1 MTRTKLILIVVVGL
15 FIILQLIPLNQT
27 NPPVIQ
33 DAQAPAD
40 IKTILKA
47 SCYDCHSNETV
58 WPWYS
63 RIAPGSFLIT
73 RDVVEGRKHLNFSE
87 FSDLDAFDS
96 TDIAEEII
104 EVLDEGEMPIIPYLL
119 LHPSAS
125 LSDSQVDALKAWAE
139 SLYPE

>member
-1 MTRTKLILIVVVGL
+1 MTRTKIILIVVVGL
-15 FIILQLIPLNQT
+15 FIVLQLIPLNQT

-33 DAQAPAD
+33 DASAPSD
-40 IKTILKA
+40 IKTILQT
-47 SCYDCHSNETV
+47 SCYDCHSNETA

-96 TDIAEEII
+96 TDIADEII
-104 EVLDEGEMPIIPYLL
+104 EVLDEGEMPILPYLL
-119 LHPSAS
+119 LHPGAS
-125 LSDSQVDALKAWAE
+125 LSDSQVEALQGWAE

>member
-1 MTRTKLILIVVVGL
+1 MSRTKLISIVVVGL
-15 FIILQLIPLNQT
+15 FIVLQLIPVNQT

-33 DAQAPAD
+33 NVTVPGE
-40 IKTILKA
+40 ISNILKT
-47 SCYDCHSNETV
+47 SCYDCHSNETI

-96 TDIAEEII
+96 TDIADEII
-104 EVLDEGEMPIIPYLL
+104 EVMSEGEMPILPYLL
-119 LHPSAS
+119 LHPNAS
-125 LSDSQVDALKAWAE
+125 LSDSQTRAIMDWAE
-139 SLYPE
+139 TLYPN